1 MVKCC
6 VVYCK
11 SGYRNNHDKV
21 TQFSVPKNKE
31 LREKWAKAIPR
42 KNFILTEKHYVCSKH
57 FAEQDLIHFWES
69 GSSDQLLVKVSMLHI

>member
-11 SGYRNNHDKV
+11 LGYRNNHDKV

-31 LREKWAKAIPR
+31 LCEK
-42 KNFILTEKHYVCSKH
+42 
-57 FAEQDLIHFWES
+57 
-69 GSSDQLLVKVSMLHI
+69 